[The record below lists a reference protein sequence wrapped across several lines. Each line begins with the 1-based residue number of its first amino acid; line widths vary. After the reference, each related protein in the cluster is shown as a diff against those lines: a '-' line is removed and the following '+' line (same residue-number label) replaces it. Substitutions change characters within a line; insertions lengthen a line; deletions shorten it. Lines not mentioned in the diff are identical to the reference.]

1 MSDEHYLLSLVT
13 HYSSLIT
20 HHLARLGAI
29 HRFNLDEK
37 NLTFF
42 EHLAELRNRLIII
55 TIAVAVT
62 TAISFAFLT
71 RPVFD
76 ILLRPATESTA
87 SFDLIYTELTGFL
100 GPYMKVALVVGLIL
114 AMPLIVYQT
123 IMFVAPGLTRQER
136 TYLFI
141 LLPWI
146 SLSFLAGVAFAY
158 FVFLPP
164 ALQFLLGFSGTIA
177 RPQIRVGN
185 YVDFVSSLL
194 FWIGVVFEMPLVI
207 FFLAKIGVVTPE
219 LLVRYRR
226 PAWVIGFVV
235 AAVITPTFDPV
246 NQTIVAVPII
256 LLYEA
261 GILLAR
267 IAR

>member
-1 MSDEHYLLSLVT
+1 MAV
-13 HYSSLIT
+13 INP
-20 HHLARLGAI
+20 
-29 HRFNLDEK
+29 FNTDEK

-42 EHLAELRNRLIII
+42 EHLAELRTRLIIV
-55 TIAVAVT
+55 TVAVAVT
-62 TAISFAFLT
+62 TVVSFAFLT
-71 RPVFD
+71 KPVFD
-76 ILLRPATESTA
+76 ILLRPATEGTPN
-87 SFDLIYTELTGFL
+87 FELIYTELTGFL

-114 AMPLIVYQT
+114 AMPVIVYQT

-146 SLSFLAGVAFAY
+146 TLSFLVGVVFAY

-164 ALQFLLGFSGTIA
+164 AIQFLLSFSGTIA

-194 FWIGVVFEMPLVI
+194 FWMGVVFEMPLVI
-207 FFLAKIGVVTPE
+207 FFLAKVGVVTPQV
-219 LLVRYRR
+219 LKRYRR
-226 PAWVIGFVV
+226 PAWVLAFVMS
-235 AAVITPTFDPV
+235 AVITPTFDPV